1 MASVQGWGRLT
12 WGSGA
17 WNEYAPVE
25 ATGEGLTSST
35 EDVTVVTS
43 SVISVSLDE
52 LTSTAGDATITG
64 AVIVNA
70 SGTNLVAT
78 WQPIGTYIVQ
88 SDYIFPITGDYATSY
103 EGDVTTTVEIRAGWN
118 RSKDITTGAAIGW
131 GDQQWGASGGSYA
144 VSLDELTATSGTGS
158 TVTTDQI
165 ITISV
170 PSPYE
175 LESSI
180 GTFSITG
187 DAGITV
193 VAASEPELDAD
204 TGSVSIAISPKV
216 EPAGIGMTS
225 AEGDV
230 GTSIFVTGVSATA
243 SEGDVTQETTY
254 LISGQEAT
262 SYEGTVNIQTDVT
275 FTLTGVSATSS
286 TGTLG
291 GIFWSEV
298 DDSNS
303 SMSWTEVH
311 KAA

>member
-35 EDVTVVTS
+35 EDVTVVTDQ
-43 SVISVSLDE
+43 VISVSLDE
-52 LTSTAGDATITG
+52 LTSTAGN
-64 AVIVNA
+64 V
-70 SGTNLVAT
+70 VAT
-78 WQPIGTYIVQ
+78 GIANATPGGNELEWKPIGTYVVQ
-88 SDYIFPITGDYATSY
+88 SDFIFPITGTSATSS

-180 GTFSITG
+180 GTYSITG
-187 DAGITV
+187 DAGITI
-193 VAASEPELDAD
+193 VAASEPELDAT
-204 TGSVSIAISPKV
+204 TGSVNISISPTV
-216 EPAGIGMTS
+216 EPAGQVATS
-225 AEGDV
+225 AVGDV
-230 GTSIFVTGVSATA
+230 LTSIFVTGVSATA
-243 SEGDVTQETTY
+243 SEGDATQETSY
-254 LISGQEAT
+254 MAPSEEAT
-262 SYEGTVNIQTDVT
+262 TSVGTVNIQTDVT

-291 GIFWSEV
+291 GIFWSQV

-303 SMSWTEVH
+303 SLTWKEVH

>member
-35 EDVTVVTS
+35 EDVTVVTDQIITIDVAS
-43 SVISVSLDE
+43 TNE

-64 AVIVNA
+64 AVTVNA

-165 ITISV
+165 ITIDVSEAA
-170 PSPYE
+170 YK

-180 GTFSITG
+180 GSYSITA
-187 DAGITV
+187 DATITV

-204 TGSVSIAISPKV
+204 TGSVNISISPTV
-216 EPAGIGMTS
+216 EPAGQVGTS
-225 AEGDV
+225 AVGDV
-230 GTSIFVTGVSATA
+230 LTSIFVTGVSATA
-243 SEGDVTQETTY
+243 SEGAVTQETTY
-254 LISGQEAT
+254 
-262 SYEGTVNIQTDVT
+262 
-275 FTLTGVSATSS
+275 
-286 TGTLG
+286 
-291 GIFWSEV
+291 
-298 DDSNS
+298 
-303 SMSWTEVH
+303 
-311 KAA
+311 

>member
-35 EDVTVVTS
+35 EDVTVVTDQ
-43 SVISVSLDE
+43 VISVSLDE
-52 LTSTAGDATITG
+52 LTSTAGN
-64 AVIVNA
+64 V
-70 SGTNLVAT
+70 VAT
-78 WQPIGTYIVQ
+78 GIANATPGGNELEWKPIGTYVVQ
-88 SDYIFPITGDYATSY
+88 SDFIFPITGTDATSY

-180 GTFSITG
+180 GTYSITG
-187 DAGITV
+187 DAGITI
-193 VAASEPELDAD
+193 VAASEPELDAT
-204 TGSVSIAISPKV
+204 TGSVNISISPTV
-216 EPAGIGMTS
+216 EPAGQVATS
-225 AEGDV
+225 AVGDV
-230 GTSIFVTGVSATA
+230 LTSIFVTGVSATA
-243 SEGDVTQETTY
+243 SEGDATQETSY
-254 LISGQEAT
+254 MAPSEEAT
-262 SYEGTVNIQTDVT
+262 TSVGTVNIQTDVT

-291 GIFWSEV
+291 GIFWSQV

-303 SMSWTEVH
+303 SLTWKEVH

>member
-35 EDVTVVTS
+35 EDVTVVTDQ
-43 SVISVSLDE
+43 VISVSLDE
-52 LTSTAGDATITG
+52 LTSTAGNAVGTGIANATPG
-64 AVIVNA
+64 GNE
-70 SGTNLVAT
+70 LE
-78 WQPIGTYIVQ
+78 WKPIGTYVVQ
-88 SDYIFPITGDYATSY
+88 SDFIFPITGTSATSS

-144 VSLDELTATSGTGS
+144 LTGEDLTATSGTGS

-165 ITISV
+165 L
-170 PSPYE
+170 SPTAE
-175 LESSI
+175 GLTTSI
-180 GTFSITG
+180 GTYSITG
-187 DAGITV
+187 DAGITI
-193 VAASEPELDAD
+193 VAASEPELDAT
-204 TGSVSIAISPKV
+204 TGSVSISISPGV
-216 EPAGIGMTS
+216 YPTAAGMTS
-225 AEGDV
+225 AVGDV
-230 GTSIFVTGVSATA
+230 LTSIFVTGVSATA
-243 SEGDVTQETTY
+243 SEGDATQETSY
-254 LISGQEAT
+254 MAPSEEAT
-262 SYEGTVNIQTDVT
+262 TSVGTVNIQTDVT

-291 GIFWSEV
+291 GIFWSQV

-303 SMSWTEVH
+303 SLTWKEVH